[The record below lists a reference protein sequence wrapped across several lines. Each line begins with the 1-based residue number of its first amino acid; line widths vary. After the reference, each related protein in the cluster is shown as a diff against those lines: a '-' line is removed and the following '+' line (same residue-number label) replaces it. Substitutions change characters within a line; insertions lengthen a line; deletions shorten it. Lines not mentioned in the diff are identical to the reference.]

1 MTKKTRG
8 ILILTSSGGSGH
20 IQAAKAKQIEAITRY
35 PHHKVVV
42 CDLMLD
48 WMGVRLGN
56 YCVRRWNSAQA
67 NGDVKEQL
75 KLIGYQWLSEI
86 LFGLPMFIRAFV
98 VLFRNN
104 IELIIDTQPNFTPS
118 IIKAS
123 RLVMRL
129 KRRKIHM
136 EKIVTELP
144 TPYCSHFFDP
154 IKHLSKNDRKH
165 IDLITFFPLLEEG
178 RNFWKEA
185 CNLPSYRIKYDSP
198 PLRPTFQKYMQ
209 KENSQESL
217 TLNIQIH
224 SEEEEHLIEETLL
237 KGSQPFNIHN
247 EILSYTVQPE
257 DRVYT
262 LMLGSI
268 PAESTTLRY
277 IKHIIK
283 TLRKLSHNS
292 EPYHLFVFCNAH
304 KPGAQSLLK
313 RVHDLITSCHA
324 YPEKLTVIPMT
335 FQNDAVIAP
344 LFFRSN
350 ATFTR
355 SGGLTSM
362 ELMAVAK
369 GQICIHSE
377 AADATLAHHGMPK
390 WEFGN
395 AFYLQEKRGAKIL
408 TTECFEQSCSD
419 LFLPVMTT
427 HCLL

>member
-1 MTKKTRG
+1 MTKKKRG

-20 IQAAKAKQIEAITRY
+20 IQAARAKKIEAKKRY
-35 PHHKVVV
+35 PNHKLIVR
-42 CDLMLD
+42 DIMLD
-48 WMGVRLGN
+48 WMGERMGS

-86 LFGLPMFIRAFV
+86 LFWIPMFLHAFY
-98 VLFRNN
+98 VLFRYN

-118 IIKAS
+118 IMKAA

-154 IKHLSKNDRKH
+154 IKHLSKHDRKH
-165 IDLITFFPLLEEG
+165 IDLITFFPLLQESRG
-178 RNFWKEA
+178 FWKEA

-198 PLRPTFQKYMQ
+198 PLRPSFQKFMHEESV
-209 KENSQESL
+209 KEPL

-224 SEEEEHLIEETLL
+224 SEEEEHLIEETVKKGGAPYKLQDAIL
-237 KGSQPFNIHN
+237 KFCIQPNDHVF
-247 EILSYTVQPE
+247 
-257 DRVYT
+257 T

-268 PAESTTLRY
+268 PAECTTLRY
-277 IKHIIK
+277 IRHIIK
-283 TLRKLSHNS
+283 TLRKLPNDA

-304 KPGAQSLLK
+304 RPGAKSLLK
-313 RVHDLITSCHA
+313 RVHDLITTCRV

-335 FQNDAVIAP
+335 FQDDAVIAP

-377 AADATLAHHGMPK
+377 ASDPTLAHHGMPK

-408 TTECFEQSCSD
+408 TAECFEQSCPS
-419 LFLPVMTT
+419 LFLPKSPKLVSV
-427 HCLL
+427 